1 MLKKKLGIEAVEK
14 DWIDRIGNIK
24 NHFKVPSTL
33 IIPEECKRIGK
44 WALYNC
50 RKLEKVVIPKSVC
63 KIYDYAFAA
72 CGNIR
77 EVEFFGK
84 RVGYSS
90 FRDCHNLVSIIFSE
104 NIKAIDAHG
113 FWGCRKLKKIEI
125 PKSVEAIEDYAF
137 GDCEKAT
144 IILQKPKSEFMYI
157 GEKAFENCEDVKVC

>member
-1 MLKKKLGIEAVEK
+1 MLKKKLGINAIEK
-14 DWIDRIGNIK
+14 DWIDRVGSVK
-24 NHFKVPSTL
+24 NYFKVPPTL
-33 IIPEECKRIGK
+33 IVPEGCKRIGK

-77 EVEFFGK
+77 EIEFFGK

-90 FRDCHNLVSIIFSE
+90 FRDCYSLVSIIFSE
-104 NIKAIDAHG
+104 NIKAINGQA
-113 FWGCRKLKKIEI
+113 FWSCSKLEKVEI